1 MPHHQSKLFIP
12 AALAAISLIGCGEGT
27 PGSTAA
33 NGNTPPPPKAG
44 ETYTTSILVDDKPL
58 SETTYTI
65 YSVVDDQGKLS
76 DIPLADIGQE
86 AQLPHVLIKKSTSK
100 LAKINQD
107 GSIVDISDGLNKL
120 SPAIPLA
127 KIESC
132 YGDIWKQLKVAKPNA
147 TRQELAM
154 GIAQFGVSIDDLCT
168 YASASGMTLDEYVQL
183 FQTVTK
189 YFPGQQNIEARM
201 VQFFMDLNITP
212 KRFITKLSNKGYTWE
227 DFVKRL
233 AANKGN
239 VYGFING
246 YKPSATMTLE
256 QYIGDYMTRPGPT
269 AAVVNHKLKLFAAY
283 LAKDITPGF
292 LAKMEPARVVAQ
304 ATTTLDQ
311 YVNTAKET
319 IEVVDKGLEVGKKV
333 WDFIRSGVAVDN
345 TKGAE
350 HSTYVLS
357 ASDPATIN
365 YEYAKA
371 STSKVVS
378 FVGKRLWWENYRVD
392 FTLEADYDAKN
403 PKLPG
408 QWMPNINVRVNK
420 STADYGYVLNGSVKV
435 SNTVNRG
442 SLAAPIPEAQ
452 LDVTISAKNWSVNT
466 QQVSFIANGA
476 TGARLK

>member
-1 MPHHQSKLFIP
+1 MSQHQVKFIIP
-12 AALAAISLIGCGEGT
+12 ALLAAISLIGCGEGT
-27 PGSTAA
+27 PGDTAA

-44 ETYTTSILVDDKPL
+44 ETFTASILVDDKPI

-65 YSVVDDQGKLS
+65 YSVSDDQGKLT
-76 DIPLADIGQE
+76 DIPLADAAQE
-86 AQLPHVLIKKSTSK
+86 AQLPHVLVKKSTSK
-100 LAKINQD
+100 LAKINPD
-107 GSIVDISDGLNKL
+107 GSIVDIPDGLNKL

-132 YGDIWKQLKVAKPNA
+132 YADIWKNLKVAKPNA

-154 GIAQFGVSIDDLCT
+154 GITQFGVSIDDLCT
-168 YASASGMTLDEYVQL
+168 YASASGMPLEEYVQL

-189 YFPGQQNIEARM
+189 YFPGQPNIEARM
-201 VQFFMDLNITP
+201 VQFFLDLNITP
-212 KRFITKLSNKGYTWE
+212 KNFITKLSNKGYTWE

-239 VYGFING
+239 AYGFING
-246 YKPSATMTLE
+246 YQPSESMTLD

-269 AAVVNHKLKLFAAY
+269 AAAVNRELKLFAAY

-304 ATTTLDQ
+304 APTNPIDQ
-311 YVNTAKET
+311 ANQI
-319 IEVVDKGLEVGKKV
+319 IEVVEKGLVVGKKV
-333 WDFIRSGVAVDN
+333 WDFIRSGVAVD
-345 TKGAE
+345 KSKEAE
-350 HSTYVLS
+350 VSTYVLS
-357 ASDPATIN
+357 ATDPASIN

-392 FTLEADYDAKN
+392 FALEADYDAKN
-403 PKLPG
+403 PKIPG
-408 QWMPNINVRVNK
+408 QWLPNVNVRVNK
-420 STADYGYVLNGSVKV
+420 STADYGYVLNGSAKV
-435 SNTVNRG
+435 NNTVNRG
-442 SLAAPIPEAQ
+442 GIASPIPELQ
-452 LDVTISAKNWSVNT
+452 LDVTLSAKNWSTNS

-476 TGARLK
+476 TGARIK

>member
-1 MPHHQSKLFIP
+1 MSHRQTKIAIP
-12 AALAAISLIGCGEGT
+12 ALLAAISLIGCGEGIVEN
-27 PGSTAA
+27 TAS
-33 NGNTPPPPKAG
+33 NGQTPPKAG
-44 ETYTTSILVDDKPL
+44 ETYTTSILVDEKPI

-65 YSVVDDQGKLS
+65 YSVADDQGKLT
-76 DIPLADIGQE
+76 DIPLADAAQE
-86 AQLPHVLIKKSTSK
+86 AQLPHVLVKKSTSK
-100 LAKINQD
+100 LAKINPD
-107 GSIVDISDGLNKL
+107 GSIVDIPDGLNKL

-127 KIESC
+127 KIETC
-132 YGDIWKQLKVAKPNA
+132 YSDIWKNLKVAKPDA

-189 YFPGQQNIEARM
+189 YFPGQPNIEAHM
-201 VQFFMDLNITP
+201 VQFFVDLNITP

-233 AANKGN
+233 AVNKGN
-239 VYGFING
+239 AYGFING
-246 YKPSATMTLE
+246 YQPSGNMTLE

-269 AAVVNHKLKLFAAY
+269 AAALNRELKLMAAY
-283 LAKDITPGF
+283 LAKDITPRF

-304 ATTTLDQ
+304 AKTAVDQ
-311 YVNTAKET
+311 H
-319 IEVVDKGLEVGKKV
+319 IESFSNGVDAVEKGLVVGKKV
-333 WDFIRSGVAVDN
+333 WDFIRGGVAVDN
-345 TKGAE
+345 SKNAE
-350 HSTYVLS
+350 VSTYVLS
-357 ASDPATIN
+357 STDPASIN

-378 FVGKRLWWENYRVD
+378 FVGKRMWWENYRVD
-392 FTLEADYDAKN
+392 FALEADYDAKN
-403 PKLPG
+403 TAVPG
-408 QWMPNINVRVNK
+408 QWLPNVNVRVNK
-420 STADYGYVLNGSVKV
+420 STAAYGYVLNGSVKV
-435 SNTVNRG
+435 NNTVNRG
-442 SLAAPIPEAQ
+442 SAAAPIPESQ

>member
-1 MPHHQSKLFIP
+1 MSHHPAKLIIP
-12 AALAAISLIGCGEGT
+12 ALLATISLIGCGEGT
-27 PGSTAA
+27 TGGMAA

-44 ETYTTSILVDDKPL
+44 ETFTTSILVDEKPI

-76 DIPLADIGQE
+76 DIPLPDLGQE
-86 AQLPHVLIKKSTSK
+86 AQLPHVLVKKSTSK

-107 GSIVDISDGLNKL
+107 GSIVDIPDGLNKL

-127 KIESC
+127 KIETC
-132 YGDIWKQLKVAKPNA
+132 YADIWKKLKVAKPNA

-201 VQFFMDLNITP
+201 VQFFLDLNITP

-233 AANKGN
+233 AVNKGN

-269 AAVVNHKLKLFAAY
+269 AAVVHHQLKLFAAY

-292 LAKMEPARVVAQ
+292 LAKMAPARIVAQ
-304 ATTTLDQ
+304 APTNPVDQ
-311 YVNTAKET
+311 AEKI
-319 IEVVDKGLEVGKKV
+319 IEVVEKGLVVGKKV
-333 WDFIRSGVAVDN
+333 WDFIRDGVAVDK
-345 TKGAE
+345 TKDAE
-350 HSTYVLS
+350 VSTYVLS
-357 ASDPATIN
+357 ATDPSSIN

-378 FVGKRLWWENYRVD
+378 FVGKRMWWENYRVD
-392 FTLEADYDAKN
+392 FALEADYDAKN
-403 PKLPG
+403 PKIPG
-408 QWMPNINVRVNK
+408 QWLPNVNVRINK
-420 STADYGYVLNGSVKV
+420 STAAYGYVLNGSAKV
-435 SNTVNRG
+435 NNTVNRG
-442 SLAAPIPEAQ
+442 AAAAPIPELQ